1 MKDKW
6 ALAFAIGLLQA
17 SDEGHK
23 LFYYLDEGG
32 ELQEMR
38 LPEALEI
45 LREMF
50 NGQTTS
56 D

>member
-1 MKDKW
+1 MKYKC
-6 ALAFAIGLLQA
+6 ALAFAIGLLQE

-23 LFYYLDEGG
+23 LFYYLDEEGMP
-32 ELQEMR
+32 QEMR